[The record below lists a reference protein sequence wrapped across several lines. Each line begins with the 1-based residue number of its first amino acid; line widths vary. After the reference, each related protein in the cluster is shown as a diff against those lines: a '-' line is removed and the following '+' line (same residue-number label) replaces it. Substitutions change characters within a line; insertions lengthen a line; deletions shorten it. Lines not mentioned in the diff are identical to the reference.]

1 MKDAAIL
8 LFNFSGPELTQWKKQ
23 TPPGI
28 RVVPVEPSAYGL
40 TVQQVLD
47 GETAGPAAPAFFRKM
62 LVLSGT
68 PDPLVHYLL
77 NLCRQITAEPVLR
90 AMTTETNLQ
99 WSCRTLYEN
108 LLEEDRQ
115 LH

>member
-1 MKDAAIL
+1 
-8 LFNFSGPELTQWKKQ
+8 
-23 TPPGI
+23 
-28 RVVPVEPSAYGL
+28 
-40 TVQQVLD
+40 
-47 GETAGPAAPAFFRKM
+47 M

-77 NLCRQITAEPVLR
+77 NLCRQITADPVLR